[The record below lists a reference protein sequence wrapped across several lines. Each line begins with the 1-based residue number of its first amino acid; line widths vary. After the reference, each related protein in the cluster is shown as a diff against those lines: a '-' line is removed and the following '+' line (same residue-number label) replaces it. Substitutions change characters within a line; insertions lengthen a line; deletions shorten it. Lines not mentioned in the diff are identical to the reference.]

1 MDTLLIQIT
10 NDKALQLLK
19 DLEDIQLIKVL
30 KREAG
35 AGISLSEKYAG
46 KLPSS
51 VVDDLQQKLNKIR
64 EEWDQRDKIGRAHV

>member
-19 DLEDIQLIKVL
+19 DLEDLRLIKVL

-35 AGISLSEKYAG
+35 SDVSLSEKYAG
-46 KLPSS
+46 KLPSN

-64 EEWDQRDKIGRAHV
+64 EGFRF